1 MKCAFCKGIGKDP
14 FGLLSEIAVCQVC
27 GGSGKVDVA
36 ALAIKC
42 AFCRG
47 TGVNPLGARVTC
59 IVCGGK
65 GKVTVSTG
73 GGSAS
78 GGKGA
83 IAKCPKCKGTGAAR
97 ANGLPCVNCRGK
109 GFVKAAEGT
118 HLKYGLSLLSEG
130 NKKLPKGF

>member
-14 FGLLSEIAVCQVC
+14 FGLLSKIAACQVC
-27 GGSGKVDVA
+27 GGSGKVDVGA
-36 ALAIKC
+36 PVIKC

-59 IVCGGK
+59 AICKGK
-65 GKVTVSTG
+65 GLLPV
-73 GGSAS
+73 
-78 GGKGA
+78 KGA